1 MPRPRRCKAGG
12 LGGAWE
18 CNQSPTNEEMWHYDG
33 NGCLKTPT
41 WDEDCD
47 GNPVEISGF
56 ATKRAC
62 MEICALCDIYGHSC
76 DWAIKNVP
84 YAKRMQSA
92 TLKCKNNNKHHHTWT
107 KAKQINLQSLKEAAA
122 GYASDC
128 KEFGPKHNYHWI
140 GPFWEVI
147 PPPTIGGLCVKSQKV
162 RIWKSEF
169 ESLMVESLMVAG
181 CAGQEGRG
189 RRVGGPRWSC

>member
-1 MPRPRRCKAGG
+1 MVVFPTIVIFFLLAFSPQWNEANPPIEEVPRPRRCKAGG

-76 DWAIKNVP
+76 D
-84 YAKRMQSA
+84 
-92 TLKCKNNNKHHHTWT
+92 
-107 KAKQINLQSLKEAAA
+107 
-122 GYASDC
+122 
-128 KEFGPKHNYHWI
+128 
-140 GPFWEVI
+140 
-147 PPPTIGGLCVKSQKV
+147 
-162 RIWKSEF
+162 
-169 ESLMVESLMVAG
+169 
-181 CAGQEGRG
+181 
-189 RRVGGPRWSC
+189 